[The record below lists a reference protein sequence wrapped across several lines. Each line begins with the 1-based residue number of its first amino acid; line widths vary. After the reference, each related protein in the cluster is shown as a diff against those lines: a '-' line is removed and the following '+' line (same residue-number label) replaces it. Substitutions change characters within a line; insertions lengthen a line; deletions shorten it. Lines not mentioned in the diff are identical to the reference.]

1 MMKRDSRILASAL
14 MKTGTGLSSNGDS
27 NKKKRTNK
35 VVIMFLFFILIP
47 VMFAF
52 GFLAFYLTMLRP
64 CEEVQESVFKAVY
77 DNSYEIQAKERY
89 ICEKIMN
96 GISPEK
102 IKKAYLEYE
111 NLIEQKVKEYY
122 SKKQNSSDVLLKLR
136 SCSKTEI
143 ETMIHALKNSSD
155 NNDIRVFS
163 QMKEAMM

>member
-1 MMKRDSRILASAL
+1 MWCDSVLRIQFKSKHWEDELVPQGRDR
-14 MKTGTGLSSNGDS
+14 
-27 NKKKRTNK
+27 
-35 VVIMFLFFILIP
+35 V
-47 VMFAF
+47 F
-52 GFLAFYLTMLRP
+52 G
-64 CEEVQESVFKAVY
+64 FKAVY
-77 DNSYEIQAKERY
+77 DNSYEIQAKEQY